1 MPGIRRFIELRFG
14 RAAAFTVVM
23 AALLWPAGLRAT
35 QENRIAAAPDLQVEF
50 LGCEKGFAVGSQSVT
65 MLCVIRNTGA
75 APLPENSARVRC
87 YPLTGLDFMEGQL
100 WPSIP
105 ALAPNQAVAFRWR
118 LSTTDQTT
126 PLVFSV
132 LITKSDSAPQTQSS
146 TVTAGGPRAP
156 QAVTEFA
163 VQPRVAAVPIPRFGT
178 MPHLLGVASSVKSPQ
193 ASAAR
198 GSARVGNDRTLVNVL
213 VAQDRV
219 PLLSMAG
226 KEGTEW
232 RSVAI
237 ASPCLRVRS
246 AEEGQEPW
254 SESFRVSDIDAR
266 ETKDSASITLSGS
279 VGANWGAS
287 LNLES
292 RMETG
297 VIYGRLRLTARR
309 GMRLYGVQL
318 PRILG
323 AASPNAAN
331 GKADGS
337 PLLLG
342 PEETPVT
349 DLDRVAAAHIGGLT
363 YGITW
368 PANPPLTGWRPA
380 RMGMG
385 DAERLPVLGAEW
397 TGDDKGQSIDQ
408 GATIEMPFRLFVFGP
423 SDTVRDAARFRMP

>member
-1 MPGIRRFIELRFG
+1 
-14 RAAAFTVVM
+14 M
-23 AALLWPAGLRAT
+23 AALTWPTGLHAM
-35 QENRIAAAPDLQVEF
+35 QDALKVAAPDLQVEF
-50 LGCEKGFAVGSQSVT
+50 LGCEKGFAVGAQSVT
-65 MLCVIRNTGA
+65 MLCVIRNAGTA
-75 APLPENSARVRC
+75 VLPENSARVRC

-100 WPSIP
+100 WPTIP
-105 ALAPNQAVAFRWR
+105 ALNPNQAVAFRWR
-118 LSTTDQTT
+118 LAVTDQST

-132 LITKSDSAPQTQSS
+132 LISKTDRPASEASV
-146 TVTAGGPRAP
+146 VTAGSP
-156 QAVTEFA
+156 QSLQGVPDFV
-163 VQPRVAAVPIPRFGT
+163 VQPKVIAVPIPRFAA
-178 MPHLLGVASSVKSPQ
+178 MPHLLGVATAAKTPQ
-193 ASAAR
+193 ASA
-198 GSARVGNDRTLVNVL
+198 GKTSARVGNDRTMVNVL
-213 VAQDRV
+213 MAQDRV

-246 AEEGQEPW
+246 AEEGQTPW
-254 SESFRVSDIDAR
+254 SESFRVNDIDAR
-266 ETKDSASITLSGS
+266 ETKDSASITLNGS

-318 PRILG
+318 PRLLG
-323 AASPNAAN
+323 VASPNASP

-337 PLLLG
+337 PSMLSSD
-342 PEETPVT
+342 ETPIEE
-349 DLDRVAAAHIGGLT
+349 LDRVAASHIGGLT

-368 PANPPLTGWRPA
+368 PGNSPLTGWRSV
-380 RMGMG
+380 RFGMG
-385 DAERLPVLGAEW
+385 DTERLPVLGAEW

-408 GATIEMPFRLFVFGP
+408 GATIEMPFRIFVFGP
-423 SDTVRDAARFRMP
+423 SDTVRDAGRFRIP